1 MVTEPID
8 TPPTTPDDDEQSA
21 DWHPIDTGAL
31 SERRPR
37 DSRSMAE
44 IVASGLRNAIA
55 HGELAAGGRIKQDD
69 VAARFDVSRSP
80 VREAFRELASEGFIE
95 LQRDVGAR
103 VREYDPRELNELYLA
118 REAIEPLMIAE
129 TCRNISADCLAEASA
144 LNAEGEDCAAAGQI
158 DRYLEVDRQM
168 HDLLLHASGLNILY
182 EIVQGLWRRTQRYR
196 FGYVTQDRI
205 ALSVVE
211 HRMLLDAI
219 SQRDSDTAEDLY
231 RIHTRRTRLTLVAE
245 MASTQAEAEPE
256 NQAQEETAP

>member
-1 MVTEPID
+1 MAAETVGASPSA
-8 TPPTTPDDDEQSA
+8 PDADEQSA
-21 DWHPIDTGAL
+21 GWGPIDSGAR
-31 SERRPR
+31 SKSRPR
-37 DSRSMAE
+37 DTRSMAE

-55 HGELAAGGRIKQDD
+55 HGELAAGGRIKQED

-129 TCRNISADCLAEASA
+129 TCRNISFDRLAEASA
-144 LNAEGEDCAAAGQI
+144 INAESEDCAAAGQI
-158 DRYLEVDRQM
+158 DRYLELDRQM
-168 HDLLLHASGLNILY
+168 HDLLLQASGLHILY
-182 EIVQGLWRRTQRYR
+182 EIVQGLWHRTQRYR

-205 ALSVVE
+205 DLSVVE
-211 HRMLLDAI
+211 HRMLLGAV

-245 MASTQAEAEPE
+245 MASSHAGVEPD
-256 NQAQEETAP
+256 NQANEETAR